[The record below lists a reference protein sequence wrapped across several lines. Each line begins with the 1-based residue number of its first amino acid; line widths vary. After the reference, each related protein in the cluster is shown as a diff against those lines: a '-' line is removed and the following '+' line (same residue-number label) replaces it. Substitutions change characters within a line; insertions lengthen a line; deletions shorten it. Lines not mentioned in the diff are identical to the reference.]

1 MISST
6 MRIVRIA
13 RYLLIV
19 LLALYWPSLALGTHL
34 PQQQVWVQ
42 SANDKVMHFGSF
54 LGLAFLLSW
63 CVMYRQPTFRR
74 AILIL
79 AVVVTYGFVD
89 EMTQILVPTR
99 HADAYDWL
107 ADCLG
112 GIAGLTVYFLSWRV
126 LGLVKPPAVTGWA
139 PAPSQVVPERS

>member
-1 MISST
+1 MMSST
-6 MRIVRIA
+6 MRIA
-13 RYLLIV
+13 RYLMMV
-19 LLALYWPSLALGTHL
+19 LLAIYWPSIALGTHL

-54 LGLAFLLSW
+54 LGLAFLLCW
-63 CVMYRQPTFRR
+63 CVMYRQPTLRR

-79 AVVVTYGFVD
+79 TVVLTYGFVD

-107 ADCLG
+107 ADCCG
-112 GIAGLTVYFLSWRV
+112 CFAGLTVYFLSWRV
-126 LGLVKPPAVTGWA
+126 LNLVMPPTMTAWSNA
-139 PAPSQVVPERS
+139 PQAIPERG